1 MAKRRVRAKDIKK
14 QRWAGIVAAVLA
26 LGMLVSLAGVYI
38 GQSILGSENDLPGP
52 QEELQPEDYLTYY
65 QGEVDRLELYIQQH
79 EADEAVL
86 LELVENYRYLSFI
99 QQVFFDNQD
108 LTEEY
113 DLRMVSLYK
122 SLIELEPLNL
132 RYRLELINLYLEKY
146 DNRDLV
152 NKEIAD
158 LKELLRV
165 NPDPLVHLSLIH
177 VLSSTGQEE
186 LALEEISWLHQYLE
200 VRVDQ
205 GLSDN
210 EELFYYAVLLGE
222 YIYDVT
228 AAEEILMDIIDKEDE
243 NSIVYQ
249 DAKHYL
255 DYLRSENNQ
264 N

>member
-1 MAKRRVRAKDIKK
+1 M
-14 QRWAGIVAAVLA
+14 AAVLA
-26 LGMLVSLAGVYI
+26 VGMLVSLAGVYI
-38 GQSILGSENDLPGP
+38 GQSIMGSENALPAQ
-52 QEELQPEDYLTYY
+52 QEELQPEDYLAYY
-65 QGEVDRLELYIQQH
+65 QGEVDRLELYLQEN
-79 EADEAVL
+79 EADKTVL

-122 SLIELEPLNL
+122 SLIELEPLDL

-146 DNRDLV
+146 DNQELV
-152 NKEIAD
+152 DKEIVD

-177 VLSSTGQEE
+177 LLSSTGQEE
-186 LALEEISWLHQYLE
+186 LALEEIAWLYQHLE
-200 VRVDQ
+200 ARADE

-210 EELFYYAVLLGE
+210 EERFYYAVLLGE
-222 YIYDVT
+222 YIEDVE
-228 AAEEILMDIIDKEDE
+228 AAEEILMNVIENEDE

-249 DAKHYL
+249 DARNYL

-264 N
+264 D